1 MMQNQKFRPASVIG
15 PLGEPLTLDT
25 LPPANTKRW
34 VVRRK
39 AEVVAAVK
47 GGLITSDEAC
57 DRYGLSL
64 EEFATWERA
73 VDRVGMHGLRVT
85 RVQQY
90 RKLYERD
97 AVTS

>member
-1 MMQNQKFRPASVIG
+1 
-15 PLGEPLTLDT
+15 
-25 LPPANTKRW
+25 
-34 VVRRK
+34 
-39 AEVVAAVK
+39 VK